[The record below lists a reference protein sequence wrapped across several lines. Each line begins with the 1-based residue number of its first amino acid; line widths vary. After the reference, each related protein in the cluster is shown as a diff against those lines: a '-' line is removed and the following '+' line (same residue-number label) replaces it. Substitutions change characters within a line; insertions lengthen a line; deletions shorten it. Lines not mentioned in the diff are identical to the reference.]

1 MKKILLL
8 PIDERPCNYLFPQML
23 VRDTEYEVVCP
34 PYEIMPHQKQAG
46 DCVRLLAFLEQHM
59 ATSTAVLLSL
69 NTLLYGGL
77 VPSRVH
83 SDSVETVAA
92 RLESFRQLRR
102 RYPQVK
108 VYAYTL
114 IMRCNRGNNDE
125 EEPGYWLTWGSR
137 IFRTGY
143 LQDKKEQVG
152 LDAAESAELDQL
164 QAEVPAELLRD
175 YLDRRKVNHT
185 VNLLCLDAMR
195 DGLFDFLA
203 IPQDDAAEYGFMCVE
218 QREIRRRIAENHI
231 GTRCYLYPGA
241 DEAGST
247 MLARAI
253 NEDMGAHPRVYVRFN
268 SCAAPHVQPLYED
281 RYIGESV
288 KYMVLAAGG
297 LPVYALADADMVLL
311 INCPA
316 DAMDYAILSNRN
328 YGVNR
333 TLVDL
338 VEYAAFCVEQGVP
351 VTIGDCATTNAGD
364 GELLDLL
371 RQKGLPFRLAGYAGW
386 NTSDNTLGTAI
397 PMGML
402 YRLFGDRPAHRDF
415 LALRYVED
423 VGYDAIVRRQV
434 TNAYAP
440 PAGGRSGHIPRRGI
454 GTDFVKQHLQ
464 AFADEL
470 MADQGGHIAVE
481 DCWFPWERTFELGL
495 TVRFEEKP

>member
-1 MKKILLL
+1 
-8 PIDERPCNYLFPQML
+8 
-23 VRDTEYEVVCP
+23 
-34 PYEIMPHQKQAG
+34 
-46 DCVRLLAFLEQHM
+46 
-59 ATSTAVLLSL
+59 
-69 NTLLYGGL
+69 
-77 VPSRVH
+77 
-83 SDSVETVAA
+83 
-92 RLESFRQLRR
+92 
-102 RYPQVK
+102 
-108 VYAYTL
+108 
-114 IMRCNRGNNDE
+114 
-125 EEPGYWLTWGSR
+125 
-137 IFRTGY
+137 
-143 LQDKKEQVG
+143 
-152 LDAAESAELDQL
+152 
-164 QAEVPAELLRD
+164 
-175 YLDRRKVNHT
+175 
-185 VNLLCLDAMR
+185 
-195 DGLFDFLA
+195 
-203 IPQDDAAEYGFMCVE
+203 MCVE

-231 GTRCYLYPGA
+231 CTRCYLYPGA

-253 NEDMGAHPRVYVRFN
+253 NEDMGAYPRVYVRFS

-316 DAMDYAILSNRN
+316 NAMDYAILPNRN
-328 YGVNR
+328 YSVNR

-338 VEYAAFCVEQGVP
+338 VEYAAFCVKQGVP

-371 RQKGLPFRLAGYAGW
+371 CQKGLPFRLAGYAGW

-402 YRLFGDRPAHRDF
+402 YHLFGDRPAHRDF

-434 TNAYAP
+434 TDAYAP
-440 PAGGRSGHIPRRGI
+440 PAGGRSGHIPRRGA
-454 GTDFVKQHLQ
+454 GADFVKEHLQ
-464 AFADEL
+464 AFADKL
-470 MADQGGHIAVE
+470 TADREGHIAVE